1 MSFDSGLW
9 ATLAVVLP
17 LLAAA
22 PFVAVAAFIVVRL
35 VKSSMQNRALL
46 ATGAPAPA
54 LILAAEDTG
63 VTVNDSPRVRLTL
76 EVRPAAGAPY
86 RATTTLLVGRLQVGM
101 VAPGQP
107 VQYYPLYGG
116 ALGIAIPAGR
126 LGLRA
131 AWRLVIGSGV
141 LALGLAVTQGW
152 VEVASVGAAL
162 AIGTA
167 YSSPPLR
174 LKRFPAAAAASIS
187 VVRAC
192 VVNIGVYLHF
202 ASSLGGLGELS
213 PLPGPIIALTLFVL
227 PFSFAIAVLKDVPDA
242 EGDRRFRI
250 ATFTVRLGPTAAF
263 KIGMAALTAG
273 YLGMAL
279 LGPVF
284 LESASPWVLILG
296 HLACLAVLWRLALQV
311 DPTDAASFGRFY
323 MRVWALFFVE
333 YLLMPVAVLAGPG

>member
-1 MSFDSGLW
+1 MLAGIRLPDSW
-9 ATLAVVLP
+9 
-17 LLAAA
+17 LAA
-22 PFVAVAAFIVVRL
+22 PITLWRFSRPHTL
-35 VKSSMQNRALL
+35 VGTTTS
-46 ATGAPAPA
+46 
-54 LILAAEDTG
+54 ILGIYAIAAAELPG
-63 VTVNDSPRVRLTL
+63 VALGDGVADLALTVL
-76 EVRPAAGAPY
+76 AGAAVNIY
-86 RATTTLLVGRLQVGM
+86 IVGLNQCEDVEIDRINKPWL
-101 VAPGQP
+101 P
-107 VQYYPLYGG
+107 
-116 ALGIAIPAGR
+116 IPAGR

-141 LALGLAVTQGW
+141 LAAGLAVTQGW
-152 VEVASVGAAL
+152 VEVAAVGAAL
-162 AIGTA
+162 AVGTA

-174 LKRFPAAAAASIS
+174 LKRFPTAAAASIS

-192 VVNIGVYLHF
+192 VVNVGVYLHF
-202 ASSLGGLGELS
+202 ARSLGGRGELS
-213 PLPGPIIALTLFVL
+213 PLPAPIIALTLFVL

-250 ATFTVRLGPTAAF
+250 ATFTVRLGPSAAF
-263 KIGMAALTAG
+263 KIGMAALTAA

-279 LGPVF
+279 LGPLI
-284 LESASPWVLILG
+284 LESASPWVLVLG